1 LKKLIGFLI
10 AGGSA
15 TVLNYLVFLF
25 LLGQSVNTLLSSAI
39 GYVSGIAVS
48 FTINKFLVFS
58 DSARPSF
65 LRYAIVYLS
74 ALVLQLALLAALIA
88 MSIPAEFANALAIM
102 VVVVLNFFVMKKFV
116 FKDS

>member
-1 LKKLIGFLI
+1 MI
-10 AGGSA
+10 AGGTA

-25 LLGQSVNTLLSSAI
+25 LLGQSVHALLASAI

-58 DSARPSF
+58 ESTKPSF

-74 ALVLQLALLAALIA
+74 ALALQLALLAALIA
-88 MSIPAEFANALAIM
+88 GSLPAETANALAIM
-102 VVVVLNFFVMKKFV
+102 IVVVINFFIMKKFV
-116 FKDS
+116 FRD